1 MESRRDGSERSENAN
16 GESEQE
22 TPEHES
28 DGQSM
33 SRRDALKKGAY
44 AAPAIITIGSM
55 PGFAEDAPSCA
66 KREDINCGNG
76 NGDNGNGGNGNGGNG
91 NGGNGDNGN
100 GVGRGLNRQGE
111 GYGSADYGSGSQEES
126 NYGSD
131 SYGTDGDSGDGYVSN
146 D

>member
-91 NGGNGDNGN
+91 DNGN